1 MPKFY
6 GMVGFAISEET
17 EPGVSGIWE
26 DHIVER
32 PYGGDLTRN
41 SRRFENKS
49 QLNDNVRISN
59 SFSIVADPYAYANF
73 HTIRYITY
81 NGTKWKVESVDA
93 SQPPRLVLEAGE
105 VYNE

>member
-1 MPKFY
+1 MPRFY
-6 GMVGFAISEET
+6 AMVGYAVSEET
-17 EPGVSGIWE
+17 APGVWE
-26 DHIVER
+26 DHIIER
-32 PYGGDLTRN
+32 PYYGDLIRN
-41 SRRFENKS
+41 VRRFENKS

-59 SFSIVADPYAYANF
+59 NFSIVADEYAYANF

-81 NGTKWKVESVDA
+81 MGTKWKVESVDA

>member
-1 MPKFY
+1 MPRFY
-6 GMVGFAISEET
+6 EMVGYAVSEET
-17 EPGVSGIWE
+17 SPGVWE
-26 DHIVER
+26 DHVIER
-32 PYGGDLTRN
+32 PYYGDLVRN
-41 SRRFENKS
+41 VRRFENKS

-59 SFSIVADPYAYANF
+59 NFSIVADEYAYANF

-81 NGTKWKVESVDA
+81 MGTKWKVESVDA

>member
-1 MPKFY
+1 MPKFC
-6 GMVGFAISEET
+6 GMIGYAISEET
-17 EPGVSGIWE
+17 APGVWE
-26 DHIVER
+26 DHVVER
-32 PYGGDLTRN
+32 PYYGDLVRN

-59 SFSIVADPYAYANF
+59 NFSIVADEFAYANF
-73 HTIRYITY
+73 HTIRYVTY

>member
-6 GMVGFAISEET
+6 GAIGFAVSEET
-17 EPGVSGIWE
+17 APGVWE

-32 PYGGDLTRN
+32 QYYGDLVRN
-41 SRRFENKS
+41 TRRFENKS

-73 HTIRYITY
+73 HTIKYITY
-81 NGTKWKVESVDA
+81 MGTKWKVETVDA
-93 SQPPRLVLEAGE
+93 SQPPRLVLEAGD
-105 VYNE
+105 VYNEC

>member
-1 MPKFY
+1 MPKFC
-6 GMVGFAISEET
+6 GMIGYAISEET
-17 EPGVSGIWE
+17 APGVWE
-26 DHIVER
+26 DRIIER
-32 PYGGDLTRN
+32 QYYGDLVRN
-41 SRRFENKS
+41 TRRFENKS

-59 SFSIVADPYAYANF
+59 NFSIVADEYAYANF

>member
-1 MPKFY
+1 MPRFY
-6 GMVGFAISEET
+6 AMVGYAVSEET
-17 EPGVSGIWE
+17 APGVWE
-26 DHIVER
+26 DHVIER
-32 PYGGDLTRN
+32 PYYGDLVRN
-41 SRRFENKS
+41 VRRFENKS

-59 SFSIVADPYAYANF
+59 NFSIVADEYAYANF

>member
-1 MPKFY
+1 MPRFY
-6 GMVGFAISEET
+6 GMIGYAISEET
-17 EPGVSGIWE
+17 APGVWE

-32 PYGGDLTRN
+32 PYYGELVRN
-41 SRRFENKS
+41 VRRFENKS

-59 SFSIVADPYAYANF
+59 NFSIIADEYAYANF

>member
-1 MPKFY
+1 MPKFC
-6 GMVGFAISEET
+6 GMIGYAISEET
-17 EPGVSGIWE
+17 APGVWE
-26 DHIVER
+26 DHIIER
-32 PYGGDLTRN
+32 QYYGDLVRN
-41 SRRFENKS
+41 TRRFENKS

-59 SFSIVADPYAYANF
+59 NFSIIADEYAYANF

>member
-1 MPKFY
+1 MPKFC
-6 GMVGFAISEET
+6 GMIGYAISEET
-17 EPGVSGIWE
+17 APGVWE
-26 DHIVER
+26 DHVVER
-32 PYGGDLTRN
+32 QYYGDLVRN

-59 SFSIVADPYAYANF
+59 NFSIVADEFAYANF

>member
-6 GMVGFAISEET
+6 GAVGFAVSEET
-17 EPGVSGIWE
+17 APGVWE
-26 DHIVER
+26 NHIVER
-32 PYGGDLTRN
+32 NYYGDLVRN
-41 SRRFENKS
+41 NRRFENKS

-59 SFSIVADPYAYANF
+59 SFSIVADPYAYNNF
-73 HTIRYITY
+73 HTIQYVTY

-93 SQPPRLVLEAGE
+93 STPPRLVLEAGE

>member
-6 GMVGFAISEET
+6 GAVGFAVSEET
-17 EPGVSGIWE
+17 APGVWE
-26 DHIVER
+26 NQIVER
-32 PYGGDLTRN
+32 NYYGDLVRN
-41 SRRFENKS
+41 NRRFENKS

-59 SFSIVADPYAYANF
+59 SFSIVADPYAYNNF
-73 HTIRYITY
+73 HTIQYVTF

-93 SQPPRLVLEAGE
+93 SAPPRLVLEAGE